1 MICLLL
7 RPWYVVVFAGHRRLL
22 MGDACVA
29 WVDWVDGG
37 DGACAAG
44 VWVPIAHLGP
54 DGEDED

>member
-1 MICLLL
+1 
-7 RPWYVVVFAGHRRLL
+7 